1 MGFVRPRTV
10 RPASGVCARS
20 CSRPVPPALRDA
32 EAAGRFELFF
42 TGRFGLRARLGEL
55 LARPFALLAPF
66 ARPAPLA
73 RFAAAV
79 RLPGRAGFFV
89 DFRGAFFRAF
99 TGPAAPRRLP
109 RLRAL
114 ARAAAP
120 AFRPDDVRFCPVR
133 FGCFLAMW
141 LID

>member
-1 MGFVRPRTV
+1 LVGIGFVRPRTV

-32 EAAGRFELFF
+32 DAAGRFELFF
-42 TGRFGLRARLGEL
+42 TGRFGFR
-55 LARPFALLAPF
+55 
-66 ARPAPLA
+66 A

-79 RLPGRAGFFV
+79 RLAGCGGFFA

-133 FGCFLAMW
+133 FGCVLAMW